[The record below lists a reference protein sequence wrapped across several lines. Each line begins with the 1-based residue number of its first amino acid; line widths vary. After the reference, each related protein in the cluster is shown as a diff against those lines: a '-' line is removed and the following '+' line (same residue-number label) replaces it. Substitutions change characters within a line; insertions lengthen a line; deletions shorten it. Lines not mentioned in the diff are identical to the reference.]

1 MSAYMGRELELFVK
15 SMGCGALLVLLYDG
29 IRILRIIGKRMK
41 YLDAAVDLLFWSA
54 AGLFLFFTCLRENEG
69 RNAGVPALRNFA
81 GSRCLV
87 LGNRAFLQRIC
98 IYFGKKV
105 AFLFTKSY
113 NFFTCK
119 NAQILVK
126 NA

>member
-69 RNAGVPALRNFA
+69 RMRAYLLCGILLGAGVWYWESGIFTENLHLFWQK
-81 GSRCLV
+81 GCIFV
-87 LGNRAFLQRIC
+87 YKELQ
-98 IYFGKKV
+98 
-105 AFLFTKSY
+105 
-113 NFFTCK
+113 FFY
-119 NAQILVK
+119 L
-126 NA
+126 

>member
-1 MSAYMGRELELFVK
+1 MECSRTFFIFYVPERE
-15 SMGCGALLVLLYDG
+15 
-29 IRILRIIGKRMK
+29 R
-41 YLDAAVDLLFWSA
+41 
-54 AGLFLFFTCLRENEG
+54 RE
-69 RNAGVPALRNFA
+69 NAGVPALRNFA

>member
-69 RNAGVPALRNFA
+69 RMRAYLLCGILLGAG
-81 GSRCLV
+81 LV

>member
-1 MSAYMGRELELFVK
+1 MNAYMGRELELFVK

-29 IRILRIIGKRMK
+29 IRILRI
-41 YLDAAVDLLFWSA
+41 
-54 AGLFLFFTCLRENEG
+54 
-69 RNAGVPALRNFA
+69 
-81 GSRCLV
+81 RCLV